1 MDPDDQHLPFFLVFD
16 DQHHQKYGLGLTP
29 PGGEYPEGLVTSA
42 ETLKELGAALGI
54 EVPQLQ
60 ATAAAFSQHAR
71 RGEDPDFG
79 RGSVTYVQRFAGD
92 PAHTPNP
99 VLGPV
104 DQAPFHGFRLRFVGT
119 GIGTSGVHIDGDG
132 RVSTQTARRSQ
143 GCTPSGREPP

>member
-1 MDPDDQHLPFFLVFD
+1 MDPDDQHLPFFLIFD

-29 PGGEYPEGLVTSA
+29 PGGEYPEGLFTSA

-54 EVPQLQ
+54 EGEQLE

-79 RGSVTYVQRFAGD
+79 RGTVTYVQRFAGD

-104 DQAPFHGFRLRFVGT
+104 DQAPFHGFRLRSVGT
-119 GIGTSGVHIDGDG
+119 ASGPAASTSTATDGS
-132 RVSTQTARRSQ
+132 STQTAERSQ
-143 GCTPSGREPP
+143 GCTPSGRAPR